1 MRQTWGMQS
10 LIPARLAGVTK
21 TYGDVTALAGIDI
34 QLRAGETLA
43 LLGPN
48 GAGKTTAIRIML
60 GLVRPTAGTV
70 EVFGQDPRKAAVR
83 ARIGTMLQVG
93 QLPDALTVRE
103 HVELF
108 SSYYP
113 SPLSLR
119 DSLEYA
125 GLTGLEDRRAEKL
138 SGGQRRRLFF
148 ALAICGNPDIL
159 FLDEPTTALDVES
172 RESLWARID
181 AFVEQGR
188 SVVLTTHDMEEAE
201 ALAKRVMILS
211 NGRVIADAPT
221 REITARV
228 ERQTIRCRSSIA
240 LETLRALPG
249 VDAASERN
257 GELLLV
263 ARDGDAVVR
272 ALYARD
278 PQFQLFDVSS
288 ANLQDAFLSI
298 VDSAKHSHQEV
309 A

>member
-1 MRQTWGMQS
+1 MES

-21 TYGDVTALAGIDI
+21 TYGAVTALAGIDVEV
-34 QLRAGETLA
+34 RAGETLA

-60 GLVRPTAGTV
+60 GLIRPTSGTV
-70 EVFGQDPRKAAVR
+70 EVFGENPRKQAVR

-113 SPLSLR
+113 RPLPLG
-119 DSLEYA
+119 DSLEFA
-125 GLTGLEDRRAEKL
+125 GLTGLENRRAEKL

-148 ALAICGNPDIL
+148 ALAICGDPDIL
-159 FLDEPTTALDVES
+159 FLDEPTAALDVES

-181 AFVEQGR
+181 GFVARGR
-188 SVVLTTHDMEEAE
+188 SVVLTTHDMAEAE
-201 ALAKRVMILS
+201 ALAQRITILS

-221 REITARV
+221 REITSRV
-228 ERQTIRCRSSIA
+228 ERQTIRCRSSLA
-240 LETLRALPG
+240 LAAIRALPG
-249 VDAASERN
+249 IDAVSERN
-257 GELLLV
+257 GELTLI

-272 ALYARD
+272 ALYGSD
-278 PQFQLFDVSS
+278 PHFQLFDVAS
-288 ANLQDAFLSI
+288 AKLQDAFVAIL
-298 VDSAKHSHQEV
+298 DSAQNSQQEV

>member
-1 MRQTWGMQS
+1 MRQTWGMES

-21 TYGDVTALAGIDI
+21 TYGAVTALAGIDVEV
-34 QLRAGETLA
+34 RAGETLA

-60 GLVRPTAGTV
+60 GLIRPTSGTV
-70 EVFGQDPRKAAVR
+70 EVFGENPRKQAVR

-113 SPLSLR
+113 RPLPLS
-119 DSLEYA
+119 DSLEFA
-125 GLTGLEDRRAEKL
+125 GLSGLENRRAEKL

-148 ALAICGNPDIL
+148 ALAICGDPDIL
-159 FLDEPTTALDVES
+159 FLDEPTAALDVES

-181 AFVEQGR
+181 GFVARGR
-188 SVVLTTHDMEEAE
+188 SVVLTTHDMAEAE
-201 ALAKRVMILS
+201 ALAQRVMILS
-211 NGRVIADAPT
+211 DGRVIADAPT
-221 REITARV
+221 REITSRV
-228 ERQTIRCRSSIA
+228 ERQTIRCRSSLA
-240 LETLRALPG
+240 LAAIRALPG

-257 GELLLV
+257 GELTLI

-272 ALYARD
+272 ALYGSD
-278 PQFQLFDVSS
+278 PHFQLFDVAS
-288 ANLQDAFLSI
+288 AKLQDAFVAIL
-298 VDSAKHSHQEV
+298 DSAQNSQQEV

>member
-1 MRQTWGMQS
+1 MQTV
-10 LIPARLAGVTK
+10 LPARLAGVTK
-21 TYGDVTALAGIDI
+21 TYGGVTALAGIDI
-34 QLRAGETLA
+34 DLRAGETLA

-48 GAGKTTAIRIML
+48 GAGKTTAIRILL
-60 GLVRPTAGTV
+60 GLVRPTSGTV
-70 EVFGQDPRKAAVR
+70 AVFGEDPRKTSVR

-113 SPLSLR
+113 RPLPLR
-119 DSLEYA
+119 ESLEFA

-148 ALAICGNPDIL
+148 ALAICGDPDIL

-172 RESLWARID
+172 REALWARID
-181 AFVEQGR
+181 AFVEGGR
-188 SVVLTTHDMEEAE
+188 SVVLTTHDMAEAE

-211 NGRVIADAPT
+211 GGRVIADAPT
-221 REITARV
+221 REITSRV
-228 ERQTIRCRSSIA
+228 ERQTIRCRSSLG
-240 LETLRALPG
+240 LEAVRALPG

-257 GELLLV
+257 GELILT

-278 PQFQLFDVSS
+278 AQFQLFDVAS
-288 ANLQDAFLSI
+288 ASLQDAFVSI
-298 VDSAKHSHQEV
+298 LDSATSSKEV

>member
-221 REITARV
+221 REITSRV

-240 LETLRALPG
+240 RESLRALPG

>member
-1 MRQTWGMQS
+1 MQS

-21 TYGDVTALAGIDI
+21 TYGDVAALAGIDI
-34 QLRAGETLA
+34 EVRPGETLA

-60 GLVRPTAGTV
+60 GLIRPTAGSV
-70 EVFGQDPRKAAVR
+70 EVFGQDPRKAQVR
-83 ARIGTMLQVG
+83 ARIGAMLQVG

-113 SPLSLR
+113 HPLGLR
-119 DSLEYA
+119 DSLDYA
-125 GLTGLEDRRAEKL
+125 GLTGLENRRAEKL

-172 RESLWARID
+172 REALWARID

-201 ALAKRVMILS
+201 ALARRVMILS

-221 REITARV
+221 REITARI
-228 ERQTIRCRSSIA
+228 ERQTIRCRSGFA
-240 LETLRALPG
+240 LDALRALPG
-249 VDAASERN
+249 IDAASRCN
-257 GELLLV
+257 GETILV

-272 ALYARD
+272 ALYAGD
-278 PQFQLFDVSS
+278 PEFQLIDVAS
-288 ANLQDAFLSI
+288 ANLQDAFVSI
-298 VDSAKHSHQEV
+298 LDSAARSQQEV